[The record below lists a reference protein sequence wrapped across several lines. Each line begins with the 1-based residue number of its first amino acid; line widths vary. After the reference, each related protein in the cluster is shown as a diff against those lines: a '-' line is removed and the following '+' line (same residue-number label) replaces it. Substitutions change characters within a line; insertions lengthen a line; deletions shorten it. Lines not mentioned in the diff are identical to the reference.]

1 LADRVHRVRLAAIG
15 ILLWS
20 AMTVCSGLATS
31 FGALFAAR
39 MGVGVGEAALVPA
52 AVSLLADLFEPKQR
66 ALPMAVFTAGV
77 SLGSGLAL
85 LLGGAFVAYAAHG
98 VETLP
103 LLGRWLAAMHG
114 WQAVFILAGLLG
126 VPVALGVLLLAE
138 PPRDNA
144 GGAQGRPTTAEGA
157 AYLNQHW
164 RLFLPLLA
172 GAGIMYLFTNGL
184 SAWAPTLLIREFH
197 WRPSEVGIRLGAW
210 VAPCAVGG
218 SVLSGALATWI
229 ARRGQGPIDA
239 PLRTMLI
246 GSGLLMPLAVLAP
259 LARQADLALAGLVA
273 SYFAIA
279 LCFGVASATFVAV
292 TPNRLRGQMVA
303 LYVLIGNLIGLG
315 LGPLAIGML
324 LDALS
329 GGPAKVGAA
338 LSITAAS
345 SVVPGFLLLLWA
357 KRTYSDRARVVL
369 AAERPAA

>member
-1 LADRVHRVRLAAIG
+1 LAALG

-31 FGALFAAR
+31 FGGLFLAR

-52 AVSLLADLFEPKQR
+52 AVSLLADLFEPKER

-126 VPVALGVLLLAE
+126 VPVALGVLLLRE
-138 PPRDNA
+138 PQRDTTT

-157 AYLNQHW
+157 AYLSQHW

-197 WRPSEVGIRLGAW
+197 WRPSDVGIRLGAW
-210 VAPCAVGG
+210 IAPCAVGG
-218 SVLSGALATWI
+218 SVLSGVLATWM
-229 ARRGQGPIDA
+229 ARGGRGPIDA

-246 GSGLLMPLAVLAP
+246 GSGLLIPLAVLAP
-259 LARQADLALAGLVA
+259 LAPEAGLAQAGIVA

-329 GGPAKVGAA
+329 GGPAKVGVA

-345 SVVPGFLLLLWA
+345 SVIPGFLLLLWA
-357 KRTYSDRARVVL
+357 KQIYSAQARVIL